1 MCVYLH
7 SILFSIKVEFDSL
20 FLTFF
25 VYIYIY
31 IERERERERE
41 RRYLP
46 LTWYQD
52 NLSKNF
58 TLSMSLELLWQI

>member
-31 IERERERERE
+31 RERERE

>member
-31 IERERERERE
+31 IYRERERERERE
-41 RRYLP
+41 RKGTYL
-46 LTWYQD
+46 
-52 NLSKNF
+52 
-58 TLSMSLELLWQI
+58 